1 MTAGIPVR
9 NALDLGGNA
18 LNNATFQ
25 ILSADPGSPYAGQFW
40 FNSTSRTL
48 KFYDGVTVQSVGV
61 LSTPL
66 SEFATPTGN
75 ISLGGFRLTTLSDPS
90 VSSDA
95 ATKNYVD
102 AVAAGLSI
110 RDSVLCATTAA
121 LSANTYNNGSSGV
134 GATLT
139 ASANGALSID
149 GQSPAAGARLLV
161 KNEASGANNG
171 IYVVTQAGDSTH
183 PYILTRSS
191 DFNSSTNILTGCF
204 CFVEAGT
211 AQAATGWVLSTQGS
225 ITPGSTA
232 LGFTQ
237 FLGALAYSAGTGIT
251 IAGGVIALNRYAAT
265 IGDGSSTSITVSHNL
280 GSQDVQVAVYQ
291 TTSPYDEVLCEV
303 QRSTGNTVTLLFGTA
318 PASNSLRVVI
328 N

>member
-25 ILSADPGSPYAGQFW
+25 ILSADPGSPFAGQFW
-40 FNSTSRTL
+40 FNSSSRTL
-48 KFYDGVTVQSVGV
+48 KFYDGVAVQSVGV

-66 SEFATPTGN
+66 NNFATPGGSV
-75 ISLGGFRLTTLSDPS
+75 SLGGYRLTTLADPS
-90 VSSDA
+90 SASDA

-110 RDSVLCATTAA
+110 RDSVLCASTAA
-121 LSANTYNNGSSGV
+121 LPANTYANGSGGV

-139 ASANGALSID
+139 AAANGALLVD
-149 GQSPAAGARLLV
+149 GQSPAAGARVLV
-161 KNEASGANNG
+161 KNEASSASNG
-171 IYVVTQAGDSTH
+171 IYAVTQAGDSTH
-183 PYILTRSS
+183 PYILTRAA

-211 AQAATGWVLSTQGS
+211 AQAATGWVLGTQGS
-225 ITPGSTA
+225 ITPGTTA
-232 LGFTQ
+232 LAFTQ

-265 IGDGSSTSITVSHNL
+265 IGDGSSTSIAVVHNL
-280 GSQDVQVAVYQ
+280 GSRDVQVSVYQ
-291 TTSPYDEVLCEV
+291 TATPYDEVLCEI
-303 QRSTGNTVTLLFGTA
+303 QRTDANTATLLFGNA